1 MSNKHSFNTNPPA
14 AASPVGVC
22 PVEFLNIPSKGGDP
36 IFGRSRSFWYNLEAS
51 GLIRLTR
58 FRLPGN
64 VRGRVAIPVSKAREV
79 LAGLAA

>member
-1 MSNKHSFNTNPPA
+1 MQPAYLTNPPA

-22 PVEFLNIPSKGGDP
+22 PEFLNLPAKGGDAL
-36 IFGRSRSFWYNLEAS
+36 FGRSRSFWYNLEAS

-64 VRGRVAIPVSKAREV
+64 VRGRVAIPVAAARQV